1 MKHILIVDD
10 DVHINQML
18 EEVLTS
24 AGYKVTHAY
33 SGTEAILLI
42 PSIKPDLILLDLM
55 LPGLSGE
62 EIIEEI
68 SHIPVIV
75 ISAKIDTKN
84 KILAGFTSGEDFV
97 QKMADIYEYPEV
109 REELAN
115 YPTWIR
121 NIITVIDYDT
131 ELAMDGLEF
140 KSYRNVIDDLTDI
153 GVTTE
158 AQVLIELES
167 DMSQDGIDS
176 CYSKLALN
184 NDYEAFWDKLYSYAD
199 KNMKK

>member
-1 MKHILIVDD
+1 MNFIDKA
-10 DVHINQML
+10 
-18 EEVLTS
+18 LT
-24 AGYKVTHAY
+24 
-33 SGTEAILLI
+33 
-42 PSIKPDLILLDLM
+42 
-55 LPGLSGE
+55 
-62 EIIEEI
+62 
-68 SHIPVIV
+68 
-75 ISAKIDTKN
+75 
-84 KILAGFTSGEDFV
+84 GFTSGEDFV
-97 QKMADIYEYPEV
+97 QKMADIYEYQEV

-140 KSYRNVIDDLTDI
+140 KSYRNVIDALTDI

-158 AQVLIELES
+158 AQALIELEG
-167 DMSQDGIDS
+167 DVSQDGIDS

-199 KNMKK
+199 KNMKQ

>member
-1 MKHILIVDD
+1 M
-10 DVHINQML
+10 NF
-18 EEVLTS
+18 
-24 AGYKVTHAY
+24 
-33 SGTEAILLI
+33 
-42 PSIKPDLILLDLM
+42 
-55 LPGLSGE
+55 
-62 EIIEEI
+62 
-68 SHIPVIV
+68 
-75 ISAKIDTKN
+75 IDKA
-84 KILAGFTSGEDFV
+84 LAGFTSGEDFV
-97 QKMADIYEYPEV
+97 QKMANIYEYPEV
-109 REELAN
+109 REELAK

-140 KSYRNVIDDLTDI
+140 KSYRNVIDALTDI

-184 NDYEAFWDKLYSYAD
+184 NDYEAFWDKIYLYAD
-199 KNMKK
+199 KNMKQ

>member
-1 MKHILIVDD
+1 M
-10 DVHINQML
+10 NF
-18 EEVLTS
+18 
-24 AGYKVTHAY
+24 
-33 SGTEAILLI
+33 
-42 PSIKPDLILLDLM
+42 
-55 LPGLSGE
+55 
-62 EIIEEI
+62 
-68 SHIPVIV
+68 
-75 ISAKIDTKN
+75 IDKA
-84 KILAGFTSGEDFV
+84 LAGFTSGEDFV

-140 KSYRNVIDDLTDI
+140 KSYRNVIDALTDI

-167 DMSQDGIDS
+167 FGKKLISGIVLVAMTPER
-176 CYSKLALN
+176 K
-184 NDYEAFWDKLYSYAD
+184 AD
-199 KNMKK
+199 F

>member
-1 MKHILIVDD
+1 M
-10 DVHINQML
+10 NF
-18 EEVLTS
+18 
-24 AGYKVTHAY
+24 
-33 SGTEAILLI
+33 
-42 PSIKPDLILLDLM
+42 
-55 LPGLSGE
+55 
-62 EIIEEI
+62 
-68 SHIPVIV
+68 
-75 ISAKIDTKN
+75 IDKA
-84 KILAGFTSGEDFV
+84 LAGFTSGEDFV
-97 QKMADIYEYPEV
+97 QKMADIYEYQEV

-140 KSYRNVIDDLTDI
+140 KSYRNVIDALTDI

-158 AQVLIELES
+158 AQALIELES

-184 NDYEAFWDKLYSYAD
+184 NDYEAFWDKIYSYAD

>member
-1 MKHILIVDD
+1 MNFIDKA
-10 DVHINQML
+10 MA
-18 EEVLTS
+18 EVT
-24 AGYKVTHAY
+24 
-33 SGTEAILLI
+33 
-42 PSIKPDLILLDLM
+42 
-55 LPGLSGE
+55 
-62 EIIEEI
+62 
-68 SHIPVIV
+68 
-75 ISAKIDTKN
+75 N
-84 KILAGFTSGEDFV
+84 GEDFV
-97 QKMADIYEYPEV
+97 QKMADIYEYQEV

-140 KSYRNVIDDLTDI
+140 KSYRNVIDALADI

-158 AQVLIELES
+158 AQALIELEG
-167 DMSQDGIDS
+167 DVSQDGIDS

-184 NDYEAFWDKLYSYAD
+184 NDYEAFWDKIYSYAD

>member
-1 MKHILIVDD
+1 M
-10 DVHINQML
+10 NF
-18 EEVLTS
+18 
-24 AGYKVTHAY
+24 
-33 SGTEAILLI
+33 
-42 PSIKPDLILLDLM
+42 
-55 LPGLSGE
+55 
-62 EIIEEI
+62 
-68 SHIPVIV
+68 
-75 ISAKIDTKN
+75 IDKA
-84 KILAGFTSGEDFV
+84 LAGFTSGEDFV

-121 NIITVIDYDT
+121 NIVTVIDYDT

-140 KSYRNVIDDLTDI
+140 KSYRNVIDALTDI

-199 KNMKK
+199 KNMKQ

>member
-1 MKHILIVDD
+1 M
-10 DVHINQML
+10 NF
-18 EEVLTS
+18 
-24 AGYKVTHAY
+24 
-33 SGTEAILLI
+33 
-42 PSIKPDLILLDLM
+42 
-55 LPGLSGE
+55 
-62 EIIEEI
+62 
-68 SHIPVIV
+68 
-75 ISAKIDTKN
+75 IDKA
-84 KILAGFTSGEDFV
+84 LAEFTNGEDFV

-109 REELAN
+109 REKLAN

-140 KSYRNVIDDLTDI
+140 KSYRNVIDALTDI

-158 AQVLIELES
+158 AQALIELES

-184 NDYEAFWDKLYSYAD
+184 NDYEAFWDKIYSYTG
-199 KNMKK
+199 KNMKQ

>member
-1 MKHILIVDD
+1 MNFIDKA
-10 DVHINQML
+10 MA
-18 EEVLTS
+18 EVT
-24 AGYKVTHAY
+24 
-33 SGTEAILLI
+33 
-42 PSIKPDLILLDLM
+42 
-55 LPGLSGE
+55 
-62 EIIEEI
+62 
-68 SHIPVIV
+68 
-75 ISAKIDTKN
+75 N
-84 KILAGFTSGEDFV
+84 GEDFV
-97 QKMADIYEYPEV
+97 QKMADIYEYQEV

-140 KSYRNVIDDLTDI
+140 KSYRNVIDALTDI

-158 AQVLIELES
+158 AQTLIELEG
-167 DMSQDGIDS
+167 DVSQEGIDS

>member
-1 MKHILIVDD
+1 MNFIDKA
-10 DVHINQML
+10 MA
-18 EEVLTS
+18 EVT
-24 AGYKVTHAY
+24 
-33 SGTEAILLI
+33 
-42 PSIKPDLILLDLM
+42 
-55 LPGLSGE
+55 
-62 EIIEEI
+62 
-68 SHIPVIV
+68 
-75 ISAKIDTKN
+75 N
-84 KILAGFTSGEDFV
+84 GEDFV
-97 QKMADIYEYPEV
+97 QKMADIYEYQEV

-140 KSYRNVIDDLTDI
+140 KSYRNVIDALTDI

>member
-1 MKHILIVDD
+1 M
-10 DVHINQML
+10 NF
-18 EEVLTS
+18 
-24 AGYKVTHAY
+24 
-33 SGTEAILLI
+33 
-42 PSIKPDLILLDLM
+42 
-55 LPGLSGE
+55 
-62 EIIEEI
+62 
-68 SHIPVIV
+68 
-75 ISAKIDTKN
+75 IDKA
-84 KILAGFTSGEDFV
+84 LAEFTNGEDFV

-115 YPTWIR
+115 YSTWIR

-140 KSYRNVIDDLTDI
+140 KSYRNVIDALTDI

-158 AQVLIELES
+158 AQALIELEG
-167 DMSQDGIDS
+167 DVSQDGIDS

-199 KNMKK
+199 KNMKQ